1 MFQVILARMSR
12 PHSVFDWLER
22 PLGQTL
28 LAAETEIAEQ
38 CLSQVFGFQAVQVGR
53 WGNADQFSRSS
64 RTSRYTVLSHHE
76 GDGVD
81 LVSPADELA
90 LASAS
95 VDAVIL
101 PHTLETE
108 DDPHEVLR
116 EAERVLSGEG
126 HLLIFSFNPNSLWG
140 IRHRLSRGR
149 FPPGIGRLVSEHRLR
164 DWMRLLGFEV
174 LSVTGYCA
182 GPPTSAPAWLRES
195 KLNKPAGNGALKLI
209 AGAYCLLACKRVYT
223 GTRVMPGTKRKPRVL
238 AGLAEPS
245 TRNST

>member
-1 MFQVILARMSR
+1 MSR

-28 LAAETEIAEQ
+28 LAAETEIAER
-38 CLSQVFGFQAVQVGR
+38 CLGQVFGYQAIQVGR
-53 WGNADQFSRSS
+53 WGSADQFSRSS
-64 RTSRYTVLSHHE
+64 RTRRYAVLSPHA

-81 LVSPADELA
+81 LVSPADALA
-90 LASAS
+90 LASDS
-95 VDAVIL
+95 IDAVIL

-108 DDPHEVLR
+108 TDPHEVLR

-140 IRHRLSRGR
+140 IRHRLSNRR
-149 FPPGIGRLVSEHRLR
+149 FPPGINRLVSEHRLR
-164 DWMRLLGFEV
+164 DWLRLLGFEV

-182 GPPTSAPAWLRES
+182 GPPTTAPAWLRDS
-195 KLNKPAGNGALKLI
+195 KLNQPTANGVLKLLG
-209 AGAYCLLACKRVYT
+209 GAFCLLACKRVFT
-223 GTRVMPGTKRKPRVL
+223 LTRIMPGQKRKQRVL

-245 TRNST
+245 TRIST